1 MKKLLLVTLCLISV
15 SLFSQQIT
23 EKSPYIS
30 MDPEMTTSRDT
41 FNLSFS
47 FEPLAF
53 VGDYGIGS
61 DGNVL
66 YVTQWYGD
74 SIAKYDQF
82 GTILD
87 IFTIP
92 TVERVRD
99 LGYDGQYYYCS
110 RNADFFYV
118 LDLDNKLLV
127 DTVHTGFNM
136 RGMDYDPVEG
146 VLWTSGDWEPKFHKI
161 DLDGNILDFWIAG
174 GMTMN
179 SISGLAVDNS
189 TYGGPFLW
197 GFSQDSSGAMIIKY
211 DIATQM
217 QTGSIIDVS
226 GIGTGYGIAG
236 GLSLSQLSLRN
247 QNILCGMLQN
257 DMAFGIELSYAN
269 QMVSTG
275 EKFAIKDLNIYP
287 NPSSDYLNIDIIT
300 GSNKIRYMVLSTTG
314 QIIKTGKLNTG
325 SQTIDIS
332 NLKSGSYI
340 VKIEEANKYSL
351 TKKIVIQ

>member
-15 SLFSQQIT
+15 GLFSQEIT
-23 EKSPYIS
+23 EKAPFIS
-30 MDPEMTTSRDT
+30 MNPEMTATRDT

-47 FEPLAF
+47 FDPLAF

-74 SIAKYDQF
+74 SIAKYDQY
-82 GTILD
+82 GNILD
-87 IFTIP
+87 VFTIP

-99 LGYDGQYYYCS
+99 LAYDGQYYYCS

-118 LDLDNKLLV
+118 LDLDNKLLI
-127 DTVHTGFNM
+127 DTIQTGFNM
-136 RGMDYDPVEG
+136 RGMDYDPIEG

-161 DLDGNILDFWIAG
+161 DLDGNILDHWVAG
-174 GMTMN
+174 GITMN
-179 SISGLAVDNS
+179 SISGLAVDNT

-217 QTGSIIDVS
+217 QTGSMIDVS

-236 GLSLSQLSLRN
+236 GLSLSQLSLRS
-247 QNILCGMLQN
+247 QSILCGMLQN

-275 EKFAIKDLNIYP
+275 EKFAIEDLNIYP
-287 NPSSDYLNIDIIT
+287 NPSSNYLNIDLIT
-300 GSNKIRYMVLSTTG
+300 ISDNVYYHLISTTG
-314 QIIKTGKLNTG
+314 NIVKTGMLKSG

-332 NLKSGSYI
+332 QLASGSYI
-340 VKIEEANKYSL
+340 LKIEEKNKYSL
-351 TKKIVIQ
+351 TRKLVIQ